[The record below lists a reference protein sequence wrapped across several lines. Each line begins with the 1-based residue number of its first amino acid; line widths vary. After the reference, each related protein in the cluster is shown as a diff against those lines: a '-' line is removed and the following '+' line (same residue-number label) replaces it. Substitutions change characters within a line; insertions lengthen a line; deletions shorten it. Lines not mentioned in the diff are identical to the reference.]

1 MRWASSAASPA
12 SPASKAATAGGT
24 LALTPAALT
33 LKPMLSP
40 APIGSTVSRPPRGI
54 VCPAISSKLS
64 SSLTRFLASSARGRF
79 QASLVLSS
87 SRNPRADGLGVAE
100 VDLGAGGAGR
110 AEGDAAE
117 LQLGGG
123 GAGALLDQIEGE
135 SLGLLVLFFRQHF
148 QPVDDGADRA
158 DQVMANARAQQGGK
172 IERFD
177 GRSGHGLVSAGRAG
191 CQKTGESLDAPVSVG
206 DTPHRCDRQGLANR
220 TLQDVTGEITPQQA
234 ERHLDALTEIVSR
247 AAAATLATPFSSVE
261 RRIKND
267 LSPVTAADEASEA
280 VIVEGVSRLLPGI
293 PVIAEESVGRAAAA
307 SLEPSFVIVDPLDG
321 TKEFLAGRD
330 EFTVNVA
337 IVTHG
342 VPIAGII
349 AAPAQGLLWRGVVGG
364 KAERLRLRFGA
375 GPADAYDRSVIRTRP
390 APDRLIVATSRS
402 HLDEAT
408 EDFLARL
415 PWPSAFFAARR

>member
-1 MRWASSAASPA
+1 MD
-12 SPASKAATAGGT
+12 
-24 LALTPAALT
+24 
-33 LKPMLSP
+33 
-40 APIGSTVSRPPRGI
+40 GSPRG
-54 VCPAISSKLS
+54 V
-64 SSLTRFLASSARGRF
+64 
-79 QASLVLSS
+79 QA
-87 SRNPRADGLGVAE
+87 A
-100 VDLGAGGAGR
+100 
-110 AEGDAAE
+110 
-117 LQLGGG
+117 
-123 GAGALLDQIEGE
+123 
-135 SLGLLVLFFRQHF
+135 
-148 QPVDDGADRA
+148 
-158 DQVMANARAQQGGK
+158 K
-172 IERFD
+172 
-177 GRSGHGLVSAGRAG
+177 
-191 CQKTGESLDAPVSVG
+191 KTGESLDAPVSVG

-280 VIVEGVSRLLPGI
+280 VIVEGVSRLLPDI

-307 SLEPSFVIVDPLDG
+307 SLEPSFVVVDPLDG

-342 VPIAGII
+342 VPIAGIV
-349 AAPAQGLLWRGVVGG
+349 AAPAQGLLWRGVGGG
-364 KAERLRLRFGA
+364 KAERLRLRFGG
-375 GPADAYDRSVIRTRP
+375 GPADAYDRSFIRTRA
-390 APDRLIVATSRS
+390 APDRLVVATSRS

-415 PWPSAFFAARR
+415 PVARRFLCGSAVKFCYVAQGEADVYPRLSPTHEWDIAAGCAILTAAGGAVTGPSGAQLRFGRRPEKFLVPGFIAWGDPAKATSITT